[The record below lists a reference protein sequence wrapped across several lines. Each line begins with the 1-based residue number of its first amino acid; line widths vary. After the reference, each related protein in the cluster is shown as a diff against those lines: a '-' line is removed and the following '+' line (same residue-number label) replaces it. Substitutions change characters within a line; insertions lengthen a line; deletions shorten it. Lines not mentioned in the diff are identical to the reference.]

1 MQKSSRLAAC
11 FERLRAEGRAGLF
24 PFVAAGDPDL
34 SFTRQLLP
42 ALARAGADGFELGV
56 PFSDPLADGPTIQR
70 ASMRALKAGTRLR
83 DVLAFVA
90 DVRREIPETPI
101 VLMTYYNPIVA
112 FGEGAFAREAAR
124 AGADGVIVPDLPP
137 EEGGELL
144 EAMQEF
150 PLDAVFML
158 APTSTPARVE
168 IVNRTGS
175 GFIYYVGQMGVTGA
189 RDSLDTGLRG
199 ALEGIRRAKNRPV
212 LVGFGIKTPEQAAE
226 VGEHAEGV
234 IVGSALIDA
243 MEREPDRARKI
254 QAASR
259 FVGSLRKALEQS
271 AAARPGGA
279 GRFS

>member
-11 FERLRAEGRAGLF
+11 FGRLRAEGRAGLF
-24 PFVAAGDPDL
+24 PFVTAGDPDL
-34 SFTRQLLP
+34 AFTRELLP

-70 ASMRALKAGTRLR
+70 SSMRALKAGTRLR
-83 DVLAFVA
+83 DVLALVA
-90 DVRREIPETPI
+90 EVRGEIPETPI
-101 VLMTYYNPIVA
+101 VLMTYYNPVIA

-137 EEGGELL
+137 EEGGPLL
-144 EAMQEF
+144 SAMEEY
-150 PLDAVFML
+150 PLDPVFML

-168 IVNRTGS
+168 VVNRTGS

-189 RDSLDTGLRG
+189 RDSLDAGLRG
-199 ALEGIRRAKNRPV
+199 ALESLRPVKNRPV
-212 LVGFGIKTPEQAAE
+212 LVGFGVKTPEQAADA
-226 VGEHAEGV
+226 GEQAEGV
-234 IVGSALIDA
+234 IVGSALIDV
-243 MEREPDRARKI
+243 MEKEADRGAKI
-254 QAASR
+254 KAASR

>member
-24 PFVAAGDPDL
+24 PFVTAGDPDL
-34 SFTRQLLP
+34 AFTRKLLP

-70 ASMRALKAGTRLR
+70 ASARALEAGTRLK
-83 DVLAFVA
+83 DVLALVGDA
-90 DVRREIPETPI
+90 RRELPEAPI
-101 VLMTYYNPIVA
+101 VLMTYYNPVIA
-112 FGEGAFAREAAR
+112 FGEKNFAREAAR

-137 EEGGELL
+137 EEGGPLL
-144 EAMQEF
+144 EAMRDF

-158 APTSTPARVE
+158 APTSGRSRAE
-168 IVNRTGS
+168 IVNRAGS

-189 RDSLDTGLRG
+189 RDSLDAGLRG
-199 ALEGIRRAKNRPV
+199 ALEELRPIKNRPV
-212 LVGFGIKTPEQAAE
+212 LVGFGIKTPEQAAD
-226 VGEHAEGV
+226 VGGYAEGV

-243 MEREPDRARKI
+243 MEKEADRAAKI
-254 QAASR
+254 EAASR
-259 FVGSLRKALEQS
+259 YIGSLRKALEQS

>member
-1 MQKSSRLAAC
+1 MQRSSRLAAC

-24 PFVAAGDPDL
+24 PFATAGDPDL
-34 SFTRQLLP
+34 AFTRELLP

-70 ASMRALKAGTRLR
+70 SSMRALQGGTRLK
-83 DVLAFVA
+83 DVLALVGE
-90 DVRREIPETPI
+90 VRRELAEAPI
-101 VLMTYYNPIVA
+101 VLMTYYNPIIA

-137 EEGGELL
+137 EEAGELL
-144 EAMQEF
+144 RAMRDF

-158 APTSTPARVE
+158 APTSTPSRVE
-168 IVNRTGS
+168 LVNGAGS

-189 RDSLDTGLRG
+189 RDSLDAGLRG
-199 ALEGIRRAKNRPV
+199 SLERLRAVKNRPV
-212 LVGFGIKTPEQAAE
+212 LVGFGIKTPEQAADA
-226 VGEHAEGV
+226 GENAEGV
-234 IVGSALIDA
+234 IVGSALADV
-243 MEREPDRARKI
+243 MEKEADRRAKL

-259 FVGSLRKALEQS
+259 YVEALRKALDEA